1 MTSAPCAC
9 GRGPLALKGKGG
21 ITLNVAD
28 QGGEGE
34 VSQYG
39 FCISWGPRSPRI
51 AGRALAGPA
60 LPARPPHPHCIGCA
74 PSSPLIDC
82 APLSPFMLSMVHVG
96 MKRGVMQG

>member
-21 ITLNVAD
+21 ITLNVAE
-28 QGGEGE
+28 QGSVTVWFLHIVGPQEPKDCRA
-34 VSQYG
+34 
-39 FCISWGPRSPRI
+39 CIGWACVACPSPS
-51 AGRALAGPA
+51 P
-60 LPARPPHPHCIGCA
+60 CIGCA